1 MTKQITLY
9 DTTLRDGTQGEQV
22 NLSAEDKLRIAH
34 KLDEF
39 GIQYVEGGWPGSNP
53 KDARFF
59 EMARKATFQNT
70 RLTAFGSTRRGQV
83 LPEEDQNI
91 KALLKTEV
99 ETMTIF
105 GKSWDLH
112 ASEILGVSLDEN
124 LAMIEDTV
132 AFLKQ
137 RDREVIYDA
146 EHFFD
151 GYKHNPDYA
160 LKTVKTAANGGAD
173 VIVFCDTNGGTMTH
187 DVERI
192 MGEVMPHLTASTGIH
207 VHNDC
212 GLALANSL
220 AAVQAGV
227 KMVQGTINGYGE
239 RCGNV
244 DLIAVLGNLQLKMGY
259 SCIAPEALKRMTELS
274 RYVSEV
280 ANMLPSK
287 DRPFVGKSAF
297 THKGGVHVSAI
308 QKNPTAYE
316 HMEPEEVG
324 NKRRVL
330 VSDLSGK
337 SNIDYKTREMD
348 IKLGGNGYDN
358 KKIVQEIKRLED
370 QGYQFDAAEGSL
382 ELLIKKVT
390 GQFEEP
396 FTLESFRVTIEKNR
410 SGASTS
416 QATVKISVGDEHE
429 ITAAEGDGPV
439 NALDNALRKAL
450 NKFFPQINE
459 MGLVDFKVRV
469 IEGSDG
475 TGAKV
480 RVQMQS
486 RDAREI
492 WSTIGVSENIIEA
505 SWQALVDSV
514 QYKLSRE
521 LNGKDEKH
529 SNHPTKE
536 EKTTA
541 DSPES
546 GELRRV
552 LEG

>member
-1 MTKQITLY
+1 
-9 DTTLRDGTQGEQV
+9 
-22 NLSAEDKLRIAH
+22 
-34 KLDEF
+34 
-39 GIQYVEGGWPGSNP
+39 
-53 KDARFF
+53 
-59 EMARKATFQNT
+59 
-70 RLTAFGSTRRGQV
+70 
-83 LPEEDQNI
+83 
-91 KALLKTEV
+91 
-99 ETMTIF
+99 
-105 GKSWDLH
+105 
-112 ASEILGVSLDEN
+112 
-124 LAMIEDTV
+124 
-132 AFLKQ
+132 
-137 RDREVIYDA
+137 
-146 EHFFD
+146 
-151 GYKHNPDYA
+151 
-160 LKTVKTAANGGAD
+160 
-173 VIVFCDTNGGTMTH
+173 
-187 DVERI
+187 
-192 MGEVMPHLTASTGIH
+192 
-207 VHNDC
+207 
-212 GLALANSL
+212 
-220 AAVQAGV
+220 
-227 KMVQGTINGYGE
+227 
-239 RCGNV
+239 
-244 DLIAVLGNLQLKMGY
+244 
-259 SCIAPEALKRMTELS
+259 
-274 RYVSEV
+274 
-280 ANMLPSK
+280 
-287 DRPFVGKSAF
+287 
-297 THKGGVHVSAI
+297 VSAI
-308 QKNPTAYE
+308 LKNPTAYE

-410 SGASTS
+410 SGLSTS
-416 QATVKISVGDEHE
+416 QATVKISVGDDHE

-450 NKFFPQINE
+450 NKFFPQIKE

-486 RDAREI
+486 RDARET